1 MTPTTS
7 QRDLLE
13 AELNDARQKV
23 IALEQRYFELLAG
36 MGLSHLG
43 QEETEPDG
51 VERDLTGKS
60 LSPDFL
66 GLFPIWR
73 RGVTCFDPLFDILM
87 RTTSHCIFVM
97 EADSRVIRA
106 NRAMSEVL
114 GLQLSEIIGRTESEL
129 LGRRVGE
136 HFRPYYP
143 RVLQGEVVVEH
154 RRRGGAGK
162 GSTFMEIRG
171 PLIEEGGKV
180 RILGMSIPAFPA
192 TESDS
197 PKSGYHSPAMQ
208 QAIALALLVAGSD
221 SSVLLTGESGS
232 GKDFLARFIH
242 DHSTRASGPFES
254 INCATIPHDLAE
266 SELFGHEKGAFS
278 GAGNQKKGLIELAA
292 GGTLLLNEIGEMP
305 PLIQA
310 KLLTFLDS
318 ASFRR
323 IGGVDLIHVNTRILA
338 ATNRDLKAM
347 IATNDFR
354 LDLLHRLNV
363 FTIRIPPLRER
374 TEEIPALV
382 VNLSENLASKM
393 NLRSVPAIRA
403 TAMKKLRTHPWP
415 GNVREL
421 KNVLER
427 AFVLARGSTVEAK
440 SIVFDADSQNS
451 TQKGTGGISSSD
463 IQEVSGAENAAA
475 SHLIAGARSLRP
487 ERAELHQFY
496 EEYIVEKGWTR
507 ARLAELLGVDSST
520 LKKWLKEAGIEAGR
534 AGRPRKRRAD

>member
-1 MTPTTS
+1 MKPPTS
-7 QRDLLE
+7 DRDIL
-13 AELNDARQKV
+13 ATELNDARQKV
-23 IALEQRYFELLAG
+23 IELEQRYFEVLAG
-36 MGLSHLG
+36 TGLLGTGQAETVRDGPDPDSTEKSLAPDFMGL
-43 QEETEPDG
+43 
-51 VERDLTGKS
+51 
-60 LSPDFL
+60 FA
-66 GLFPIWR
+66 IWR

-97 EADSRVIRA
+97 EPDTRVIRA
-106 NRAMSEVL
+106 NKAMSEVL
-114 GLQLSEIIGRTESEL
+114 GLEPSEIIGRTESEL

-143 RVLQGEVVVEH
+143 TVLQGEVLVEH
-154 RRRGGAGK
+154 RHRGGAGE
-162 GSTFMEIRG
+162 GSIFLELRG
-171 PLIEEGGKV
+171 PLIEEGGKI
-180 RILGMSIPAFPA
+180 RILAVSIPAFPA
-192 TESDS
+192 TQSDS
-197 PKSGYHSPAMQ
+197 PESAYHSPAMQ
-208 QAIALALLVAGSD
+208 QCVALALLVAESD

-266 SELFGHEKGAFS
+266 SELFGHERGAFS
-278 GAGNQKKGLIELAA
+278 GANNQKKGLIELAG

-305 PLIQA
+305 PLLQA

-318 ASFRR
+318 SSFRR
-323 IGGVDLIHVNTRILA
+323 IGGVDLIRVNTRILA

-347 IATNDFR
+347 IASNDFR

-374 TEEIPALV
+374 IEEIPALV
-382 VNLSENLASKM
+382 VNISENLATKM
-393 NLRSVPAIRA
+393 NLPSVPAIRA
-403 TAMKKLRTHPWP
+403 TAMKKLHTHPWP

-451 TQKGTGGISSSD
+451 TQKGTGGISSSN

-475 SHLIAGARSLRP
+475 SHLIAGALSLRP
-487 ERAELHQFY
+487 EKDELHRFY
-496 EEYIVEKGWTR
+496 YEYIVEKGWTR
-507 ARLAELLGVDSST
+507 ARLAELLAVDSST